1 MPRPSRHRSAR
12 CPWSGPCVRCRG
24 RYSHE
29 ITKEEIEQYYHL
41 PCEEVSAGIG
51 CRVWQM
57 RIMRLWRLAGPAV
70 SQLYHRPCITLAWP
84 LAPIKLQASRQLG
97 IGLTILKRI
106 CRRLGIEK

>member
-1 MPRPSRHRSAR
+1 MSRVPTTLLIRPFPA
-12 CPWSGPCVRCRG
+12 G

-41 PCEEVSAGIG
+41 PCEE
-51 CRVWQM
+51 
-57 RIMRLWRLAGPAV
+57 
-70 SQLYHRPCITLAWP
+70 
-84 LAPIKLQASRQLG
+84 ASKQLG